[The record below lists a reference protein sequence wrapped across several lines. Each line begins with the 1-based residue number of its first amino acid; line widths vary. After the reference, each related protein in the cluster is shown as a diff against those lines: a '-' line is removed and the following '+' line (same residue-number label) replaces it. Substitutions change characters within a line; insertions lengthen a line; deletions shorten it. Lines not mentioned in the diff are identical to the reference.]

1 MRMGGNRNDVIAL
14 LGAGGLFA
22 LLAIV
27 SIAPPARAQT
37 SAGDP
42 FADSEWMET
51 VAEVTVHP
59 VERSETTQLIDA
71 GTIETDGFTHVVLSL
86 TGEMKEQPTRD
97 GQIGVILIP
106 DAPAFD
112 KVLRDHRFFG
122 FPLEVTAS
130 VSIDGKP
137 FFMSEKK
144 RELVAF
150 PRYRVY
156 FYNSTNRTATAW
168 LFAYRTK

>member
-1 MRMGGNRNDVIAL
+1 MRRQRDHVVAI
-14 LGAGGLFA
+14 LGAGVLSA
-22 LLAIV
+22 LLV
-27 SIAPPARAQT
+27 LVPIASPARAQ
-37 SAGDP
+37 SGAAGP
-42 FADSEWMET
+42 FADSKSMET
-51 VAEVTVHP
+51 IAEVTVHP
-59 VERSETTQLIDA
+59 VDRSETTQLIDA
-71 GTIETDGFTHVVLSL
+71 GTIELDGFTYVVLSL
-86 TGEMKEQPTRD
+86 IGEMKEQPTRD
-97 GQIGVILIP
+97 GRIGAILIP

-122 FPLEVTAS
+122 FPLEVTGS

-137 FFMSEKK
+137 FFMSDKK

-156 FYNSTNRTATAW
+156 FYNTTNRTATAW